1 MDIYEKLSQK
11 GINIGVGPK
20 PKGLYRP
27 VIQIEN
33 KLLYTSGTGPRINEE
48 PLYIG
53 KVGEDVTLEEA
64 QECARL
70 CIINILGHLQTEL
83 GDLNRVERVVKILGF
98 VASADDFYGQTQVLN
113 AASEL
118 LYDIFGEDGIGTRS
132 AIGVRC
138 LPQNMPVE
146 IEAVFYIHQ

>member
-20 PKGLYRP
+20 PKGLYHPTLLTKDR
-27 VIQIEN
+27 
-33 KLLYTSGTGPRINEE
+33 LLYTSGTGPRKNEE
-48 PLYIG
+48 PLYVG
-53 KVGEDVTLEEA
+53 KVGDDVTMEEA
-64 QECARL
+64 KECAQL
-70 CIINILGHLQTEL
+70 CIINILGHVQNEL
-83 GDLNRVERVVKILGF
+83 GDLNRVERVVKVLGF
-98 VASADDFYGQTQVLN
+98 VASSDNFYGQTQVMN

-118 LYDIFGEDGIGTRS
+118 LYDIFGENGIGTRS

-146 IEAVFYIHQ
+146 IEAVFQIRQ